1 MINRVDITL
10 VHFLALWSFSALW
23 FSIYLAV
30 QFLFIWSSSF
40 GLMYSTPTG
49 LSTILRLTSSDQKFE
64 LIPSAE
70 AKAAKSLFTI
80 VPELNRG
87 GLEFAVQ
94 EPVPF
99 PTGGDRSSES
109 VLVSGAYRHGSAW
122 EMYSKDTE
130 PLNVT
135 NI

>member
-1 MINRVDITL
+1 MVIFGPLVFYLFGRPVFIYLVVQFRLNVPNSNRVVNNFEI
-10 VHFLALWSFSALW
+10 
-23 FSIYLAV
+23 
-30 QFLFIWSSSF
+30 
-40 GLMYSTPTG
+40 
-49 LSTILRLTSSDQKFE
+49 TSSDQKFE

-99 PTGGDRSSES
+99 PTGGDCCSGS